1 MEYNILYKRLLSPTD
16 HLKHF
21 GASSWKGSK
30 CFTGHLKTSSFSRS
44 FLEPLGKWSGLMTI
58 SGSVCKDFLLVCCKA
73 TGTETNEEIHKS
85 GLDESHGRR
94 RCSLKVLSL
103 QPFFVVHESFYS
115 SPSSSSSSSSS
126 SILLFIPSPC
136 LKIYPPKLPS
146 SRNPRGSRDS

>member
-1 MEYNILYKRLLSPTD
+1 MKFVNHSSLEYNILYKRLLSPTD

-94 RCSLKVLSL
+94 RCSSKVYLSL
-103 QPFFVVHESFYS
+103 QTSFVVHESFYS
-115 SPSSSSSSSSS
+115 SSSSSSSSS
-126 SILLFIPSPC
+126 SILLFIPSP
-136 LKIYPPKLPS
+136 
-146 SRNPRGSRDS
+146 